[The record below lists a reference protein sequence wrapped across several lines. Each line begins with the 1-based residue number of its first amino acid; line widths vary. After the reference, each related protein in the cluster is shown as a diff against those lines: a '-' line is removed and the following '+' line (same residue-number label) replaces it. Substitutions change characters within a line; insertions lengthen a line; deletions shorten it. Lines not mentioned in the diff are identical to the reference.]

1 MRSGKASRRVV
12 AQLRRGATTP
22 HERKKRRELW
32 SLFVKHH
39 TSKAAEQLGLHA
51 SQLYG
56 WRSKQQQT
64 LSSSEREQS
73 LADENARLKRLLAE
87 QAEEL
92 AIVKKA
98 AAYFAKS
105 LK

>member
-1 MRSGKASRRVV
+1 KQNRTRHSQAFKNEAL
-12 AQLRRGATTP
+12 ALA
-22 HERKKRRELW
+22 ERIG
-32 SLFVKHH
+32 V
-39 TSKAAEQLGLHA
+39 SKAAEQLGLHA

-87 QAEEL
+87 QA
-92 AIVKKA
+92 
-98 AAYFAKS
+98 
-105 LK
+105 

>member
-1 MRSGKASRRVV
+1 MARPVPLMKQIRTRHSQAYKDEAL
-12 AQLRRGATTP
+12 ALA
-22 HERKKRRELW
+22 ERIG
-32 SLFVKHH
+32 V
-39 TSKAAEQLGLHA
+39 SKALGLHA

-56 WRSKQQQT
+56 WRSKKQQAQT
-64 LSSSEREQS
+64 GSEREQS